1 MRPMNLFRAA
11 TLTLVATLFTATALY
26 AADPPAGA
34 GKSTRWESRLQHKLG
49 LTDDQLQAFR
59 QLHASRDVEAQ
70 RQQHR
75 ALRTAQTELR
85 HLALSGADDATLAAK
100 QAEIQAL
107 LTQQMQQRVDALK
120 QIGPILNADQREAF
134 AKMMERGPR
143 GHRGHRGHRTPPAPQ
158 QPS

>member
-1 MRPMNLFRAA
+1 MRPTTLFRAA
-11 TLTLVATLFTATALY
+11 TLTLVATLVTATALY

-34 GKSTRWESRLQHKLG
+34 GKSSRWENRLQHKLG

-75 ALRTAQTELR
+75 ALRAAQTELR
-85 HLALSGADDATLAAK
+85 RLALNGADDATLAAK
-100 QAEIQAL
+100 QAEIQTL

-120 QIGPILNADQREAF
+120 QIGPILNADQRDAF
-134 AKMMERGPR
+134 ATMMERGPR
-143 GHRGHRGHRTPPAPQ
+143 GHRGHRGRRTPAPQ